1 MSRNHIIITIGI
13 MLGLFLAS
21 IEGTIVSTAM
31 PTIVAQLGGLSIYS
45 WVFSAYMLTSTSTTP
60 IYGKLAD
67 MYGIRR
73 VYMVA
78 VVIFL
83 VGSTLAGTAQSMEQ
97 LVFYRLLQGLGAGG
111 LLPLAFTIIGMIF
124 SMEQRAKMQGLF
136 SGVWGVSSLVGPL
149 IGGFIVDKLSWHW
162 VFFLNLPFGIAAAA
176 LLWNNLQETR
186 SSSVKRSIDFSG
198 VFLLV
203 GGIVVFLLALL
214 EGPISGWL
222 SPLVLGMIVASL
234 VLLAAFIWNE
244 SRVSEPIIPLT
255 LFKERLF
262 TVGSVHGFLTGVAM
276 FGSISFLPLFAQGV
290 LGLDATAAGAVL
302 TPALLMWTVS
312 SIIGGRLLL
321 KYGYRN
327 IAIVSMVIMT
337 AGAFMLS
344 RLSGETQQWQLLIY
358 SGLLGCG
365 MGAAVTAFLI
375 SIQSSVSRQQMGAAT
390 STLQFTRSMGGTI
403 GVSIFGT
410 VMAAKLAEGIAAAGL
425 TGKVDPQALLQAGAQ
440 IPAAVLLTLKDSL
453 ADAIALVF
461 LLAFAASLIALVAII
476 VLAPRLATTIETSTA
491 RDVPREPVIEL

>member
-1 MSRNHIIITIGI
+1 MSRNHIIVTIGI

-78 VVIFL
+78 VAIFL
-83 VGSTLAGTAQSMEQ
+83 VGSTLSGTAQSMEQ

-124 SMEQRAKMQGLF
+124 TLEQRAKMQGLF

-149 IGGFIVDKLSWHW
+149 IGGFIVDKLTWHW

-176 LLWNNLQETR
+176 LLWRNLQDTKP
-186 SSSVKRSIDFSG
+186 SGVKRRIDFSG

-203 GGIVVFLLALL
+203 GGIVAFLLALL
-214 EGPISGWL
+214 EGPISGWT
-222 SPLVLGMIVASL
+222 SPLVLGAGVVSIILL
-234 VLLAAFIWNE
+234 VSFIWNE
-244 SRVSEPIIPLT
+244 LKVSEPIIPPA
-255 LFKERLF
+255 LFKDRLF
-262 TVGSVHGFLTGVAM
+262 AIGSTHGFLTGVAM

-290 LGLDATAAGAVL
+290 LGLNATAAGAVL

-312 SIIGGRLLL
+312 SIIGGRMLLT
-321 KYGYRN
+321 YGYRKV
-327 IAIVSMVIMT
+327 AIGSMLIMT
-337 AGAFMLS
+337 LGAFLLS

-358 SGLLGCG
+358 SGLLGSG
-365 MGAAVTAFLI
+365 MGAGVTAFLI
-375 SIQSSVSRQQMGAAT
+375 SIQSSVARNQLGAAT

-410 VMAAKLAEGIAAAGL
+410 VMAAKLTEGIAAAGL
-425 TGKVDPQALLQAGAQ
+425 AGKVDPQALLEVGAQ
-440 IPAAVLLTLKDSL
+440 IPSDILLALKDSL
-453 ADAIALVF
+453 AEAIALVF
-461 LLAFAASLIALVAII
+461 LLAFAATLTALVAVF
-476 VLAPRLATTIETSTA
+476 VLAPRLAANREQSSA
-491 RDVPREPVIEL
+491 HEGAREPVIEI

>member
-78 VVIFL
+78 VAIFL
-83 VGSTLAGTAQSMEQ
+83 VGSTLSGTAQSMEQ

-124 SMEQRAKMQGLF
+124 TLEQRAKMQGLF

-149 IGGFIVDKLSWHW
+149 IGGFIVDKLTWHW

-176 LLWNNLQETR
+176 LLWRNLQDTKP
-186 SSSVKRSIDFSG
+186 SGVKRSIDFSG

-203 GGIVVFLLALL
+203 GGIVAFLLALL
-214 EGPISGWL
+214 EGPVSGWT
-222 SPLVLGMIVASL
+222 SPLVMGAGVVSI
-234 VLLAAFIWNE
+234 VLLASFIWNE
-244 SRVSEPIIPLT
+244 LKVSEPIIPPA
-255 LFKERLF
+255 LFKDRLF
-262 TVGSVHGFLTGVAM
+262 AIGSTHGFLTGVAM

-290 LGLDATAAGAVL
+290 LGLNATAAGAVL

-321 KYGYRN
+321 TYGYRKV
-327 IAIVSMVIMT
+327 AIGSMLIMT
-337 AGAFMLS
+337 LGAFMLS

-365 MGAAVTAFLI
+365 MGAGVTAFLI
-375 SIQSSVSRQQMGAAT
+375 SIQSSVARNQLGAAT

-410 VMAAKLAEGIAAAGL
+410 VMAAKLSQGIAAAGL
-425 TGKVDPQALLQAGAQ
+425 AGKVDPQALLEVGAQ
-440 IPAAVLLTLKDSL
+440 IPAEILLALKDSL
-453 ADAIALVF
+453 AEAIALVF
-461 LLAFAASLIALVAII
+461 LLAFAATLTALVAIV
-476 VLAPRLATTIETSTA
+476 VLAPRLATNREQSSTHEA
-491 RDVPREPVIEL
+491 VREPAIEI